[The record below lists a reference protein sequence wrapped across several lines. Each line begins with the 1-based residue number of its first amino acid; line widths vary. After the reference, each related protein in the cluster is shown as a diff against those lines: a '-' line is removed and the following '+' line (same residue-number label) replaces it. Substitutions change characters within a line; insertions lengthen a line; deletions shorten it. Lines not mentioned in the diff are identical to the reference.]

1 MKTACDT
8 QKAYTPRV
16 LAEKAEDRRPVVRA
30 RRRWKDSI
38 GMDFKETRWEGLG
51 WIHLDRDRDN

>member
-1 MKTACDT
+1 MAN
-8 QKAYTPRV
+8 APRV
-16 LAEKAEDRRPVVRA
+16 LAEKAEDMRPVVRA